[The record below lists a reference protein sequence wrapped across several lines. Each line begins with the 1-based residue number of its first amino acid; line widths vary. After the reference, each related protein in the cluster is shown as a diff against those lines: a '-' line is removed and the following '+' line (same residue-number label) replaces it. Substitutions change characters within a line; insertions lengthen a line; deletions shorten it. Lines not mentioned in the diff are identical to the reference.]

1 MSKKKLLMMGLTLSG
16 GLLMA
21 ACNNGGT
28 ANEEGQASDNGEETI
43 DIGTTGAM
51 EDFNVGDTFV
61 ATEPLDISI
70 LYRDLS
76 AYPYDP
82 DWRFFEVLEEEHNVF
97 YDAVAVPLS
106 DFEER
111 RSVTIAAGDMPDYV
125 TDSWPGVENEFVASG
140 AILPI
145 SDYVEY
151 MPHFQERVEKW
162 GLQEELDNLRYLDGK
177 YYVLPGINE
186 NVHFDFSLKYNKTV
200 FDEYGIEEP
209 TSWDELRS
217 ALEILRDETGTMPM
231 TLWWQGN
238 ATFLFAGPSFDTV
251 GGWGFGD
258 GAMYDEETN
267 QFVYAPMQDG
277 YRDMIEYFAG
287 LVEDGLLTPEAFT
300 QDGERTRNQ
309 LVNNEAFVSS
319 GQALTMADVNEGLED
334 RGDDNEQ
341 EFVRMPMLDGPAG
354 PKVGGSRLVSGV
366 MFNNNVA
373 ERDDLLAL
381 LQYVD
386 WLYYSDEGN
395 EFAQWGIE
403 GETYEKTDEVAGG
416 YRPLD
421 GISYETF
428 NPGAPESLQE
438 DYGFGNV
445 AFAFA
450 SNAEI
455 TLSKMNDSEIAFQ
468 QSMIESRELVTPDP
482 PYPMSQADQE
492 QAALLSTTLK
502 DTVDQYTMRFITG
515 QYSLDRWDEF
525 MSDLENQNVDGY
537 MELINN
543 AYEAFQETLEEV
555 E

>member
-1 MSKKKLLMMGLTLSG
+1 MNFKKSLLLSLTLSG
-16 GLLMA
+16 AILMA
-21 ACNNGGT
+21 ACNNEDGAATDSGEGDVT
-28 ANEEGQASDNGEETI
+28 EE
-43 DIGTTGAM
+43 DIGTVGAM
-51 EDFNVGDTFV
+51 ENFDVGDTFV
-61 ATEPLDISI
+61 ATEPLDIS
-70 LYRDLS
+70 LFYRDLS
-76 AYPYDP
+76 AYPFDP
-82 DWRFFEVLEEEHNVF
+82 DWRFFEVLEEEHNVT
-97 YDAVAVPLS
+97 YDAIAVPLS

-140 AILPI
+140 VILPI
-145 SDYVEY
+145 SDYVHL
-151 MPHFQERVEKW
+151 MPHFQDRVERW

-177 YYVLPGINE
+177 YYVLPGMHE
-186 NVHFDFSLKYNKTV
+186 NVHFDFGLKYNKTV

-209 TSWDELRS
+209 TSWDELRT
-217 ALEILRDETGTMPM
+217 ALETLRDETDTMPM

-238 ATFLFAGPSFDTV
+238 ATFLFAGPSFGTV

-258 GAMYDEETN
+258 GAMYDEDANE
-267 QFVYAPMQDG
+267 FVYAPQQQG
-277 YRDMIEYFAG
+277 YRDMVEYFAG

-309 LVNNEAFVSS
+309 LVNLESFVSS

-334 RGDDNEQ
+334 RDDDTEY
-341 EFVRMPMLDGPAG
+341 EMVRMPLLDGPAG
-354 PKVGGSRLVSGV
+354 SKVGGSRLVSGV
-366 MFNNNVA
+366 MFNADVA
-373 ERDDLLAL
+373 ERDDFLAL

-403 GETYEKTDEVAGG
+403 GETFEKTDEVAGG

-421 GISYETF
+421 GIGYETF
-428 NPGAPESLQE
+428 NPGAEESLQE

-450 SNAEI
+450 SNSEI
-455 TLSKMNDSEIAFQ
+455 TLSKMDEKEIDFQ
-468 QSMIESRELVTPDP
+468 QSMIDSRELVTPDP

-492 QAALLSTTLK
+492 QAALMSTPLQ

-515 QYSLDRWDEF
+515 QYELDRWDEF
-525 MSDLENQNVDGY
+525 MDDLDNQNVDAY
-537 MELINN
+537 MDLINE
-543 AYEAFQETLEEV
+543 AYREFQETLDEIEE
-555 E
+555 